1 MTHDVSQT
9 QASLNLDQAREWL
22 EIVYSE
28 TPGLLHICSTADWR
42 GRLFQPYDTEEALSY
57 IQTLDAGKIEGIYA
71 RACTLRQ
78 PPPAGGRGGDDLSFY
93 LPGLWG
99 DIDIAGPG
107 HKTKNVLPPDIDEA
121 LRIVHISGLPA
132 PSHWIHSGGGL
143 YPWWL
148 LKDPHLISD
157 LEDAR
162 TLSAGWQ
169 QALRRAAELAGY
181 HYGSGIGD
189 LSRVLRIP
197 GTINRKEGLERP
209 CGSLE
214 GWGWS
219 GQLYT
224 YEQLVDALAAVTPAP
239 PPPRAI
245 EAKFGGNSRD
255 GERPGD
261 EFNRTADWHDILLP
275 QGWQWIRRMG
285 DSWYLRR
292 PGKMSGGHSATLRV
306 STDRLYVFSEE
317 AQPFEP
323 FKLYDKFSAY
333 TLLEHGGDFS
343 AAARTL
349 ATRGYGSVPSD
360 RLVSV
365 PTAVPMEHVLHPD
378 ATAPAGQDDTT
389 AAAGTVTTPV
399 RQRVT
404 VNGDRWRVMQ
414 SLLGQLVTRWDRLR
428 LFNYGGVLCQREG
441 VGMRPVT
448 KELLDAIIAET
459 CETGTMKVDR
469 RKGEEAE
476 PMFTHA
482 LPEARVLGAL
492 LAMPEHFSP
501 LEKLSQIPFVRP
513 DGTICTDSGYD
524 ATTKTFLE
532 LDPALQGLRVPEH
545 PTAAQVRQAV
555 QLLTDELL
563 VDFPFDT
570 TADRAN
576 ALATL
581 LTPFVRDL
589 IPTSPLGVI
598 DAKEAGSGKN
608 LLGDI
613 ISILVTGKSAQPLPY
628 TTDDVE
634 QRKVITSA
642 FRSGVS
648 MLLFDEAHE
657 LEGASFA
664 RALTSHSY
672 QDRVLGM
679 STLAEFPNNRTW
691 ISLGNQVQ
699 IRGDMARRVYRVRL
713 EYPGASPENRAAEEF
728 RHPDLR
734 QWATDNRREL
744 VHACLTLVRAWF
756 ANGKPAAT
764 LTFRM
769 GSFERWQETL
779 AGILAVADVDGFLGN
794 TKQWRSESD
803 FERQH
808 WVDHLRWLQTRFG
821 DQTFTAAQVTQGL
834 RQDREAEHPHDMN
847 DPFQEGYTR
856 RLGQTYA
863 RVRDRILDGLQ
874 LVKCASTGHD
884 NVNKWKIVVKDD
896 QQLHPGD
903 PGTEES
909 SGHL

>member
-1 MTHDVSQT
+1 MTYDVSQT
-9 QASLNLDQAREWL
+9 QVPAAARAWHDAGFCVWPPVQDGTKRPLGLWKPHTVTRPTWENIEPFYQRGNTGVGLICGAISGNLEMLELEAEATNSTSIDAILFEAQARGIDWLWDQLVLDGYSEWTPSGGLHLLYRVGGQSVPGNTKIARRPATEEELAVNPDDKIKTLSETRGEGGYVVVAPSGGTVHPTGEPWTLYMGRAGRTPTIKWADRCLLHEAIKAALDQMPEPVW
-22 EIVYSE
+22 E
-28 TPGLLHICSTADWR
+28 TRPRPPAPRMLNS
-42 GRLFQPYDTEEALSY
+42 
-57 IQTLDAGKIEGIYA
+57 LDAK
-71 RACTLRQ
+71 
-78 PPPAGGRGGDDLSFY
+78 
-93 LPGLWG
+93 
-99 DIDIAGPG
+99 
-107 HKTKNVLPPDIDEA
+107 
-121 LRIVHISGLPA
+121 
-132 PSHWIHSGGGL
+132 
-143 YPWWL
+143 
-148 LKDPHLISD
+148 
-157 LEDAR
+157 
-162 TLSAGWQ
+162 
-169 QALRRAAELAGY
+169 
-181 HYGSGIGD
+181 
-189 LSRVLRIP
+189 
-197 GTINRKEGLERP
+197 
-209 CGSLE
+209 
-214 GWGWS
+214 
-219 GQLYT
+219 
-224 YEQLVDALAAVTPAP
+224 
-239 PPPRAI
+239 
-245 EAKFGGNSRD
+245 
-255 GERPGD
+255 RPGD
-261 EFNRTADWHDILLP
+261 DFQLRATWEEILEPHGWRVHHRTISETFWT
-275 QGWQWIRRMG
+275 
-285 DSWYLRR
+285 R
-292 PGKMSGGHSATLRV
+292 PGKKRTEGWSATTGLMG
-306 STDRLYVFSEE
+306 TGFDDRLYVWSSSTV
-317 AQPFEP
+317 FETERP
-323 FKLYDKFSAY
+323 YNKFSAY

-343 AAARTL
+343 AAARAL
-349 ATRGYGSVPSD
+349 GDRGYGDQSA
-360 RLVSV
+360 RLAREAA
-365 PTAVPMEHVLHPD
+365 PVPMEHVLQPHP
-378 ATAPAGQDDTT
+378 APSPGPHDTPP
-389 AAAGTVTTPV
+389 APGTVAAPV
-399 RQRVT
+399 RRRVT
-404 VNGDRWRVMQ
+404 INGDRWEVMQ
-414 SLLGQLVTRWDRLR
+414 TLSAELVGRWDGQR
-428 LFNYGGVLCQREG
+428 LFNFGGVLCQRDG

-448 KELLDAIIAET
+448 KELLEVIVAET
-459 CETGTMKVDR
+459 CITGTVKVDR

-476 PMFTHA
+476 PVFTHA

-492 LAMPEHFSP
+492 LAMPERFSP
-501 LEKLSQIPFVRP
+501 LEKLSQVPFVRP

-524 ATTKTFLE
+524 AATKTFLE
-532 LDPALQGLRVPEH
+532 IDPALQGLQVPEH
-545 PTAAQVRQAV
+545 PTAADVRQAV

-628 TTDDVE
+628 TTDDAE

-744 VHACLTLVRAWF
+744 VRACLTLIRAWF
-756 ANGKPAAT
+756 ANGKPAAN
-764 LTFRM
+764 LAFRM
-769 GSFERWQETL
+769 GSFERWQETI

-808 WVDHLRWLQTRFG
+808 WVEHLRWLQTRFG
-821 DQTFTAAQVTQGL
+821 DQMFTAAQVTQGL

-874 LVKCASTGHD
+874 LVKCAATGHD
-884 NVNKWKIVVKDD
+884 NVNKWKIVVRDD
-896 QQLHPGD
+896 DELLRPGATGPPE
-903 PGTEES
+903 PG
-909 SGHL
+909 GGL